1 MLRTTK
7 TRMFKA
13 REQHMLQII
22 WHFELLSF
30 YRIQKCLTLYNG
42 HPEIVT
48 VL

>member
-13 REQHMLQII
+13 REHHMLQII
-22 WHFELLSF
+22 WYFEFLSF
-30 YRIQKCLTLYNG
+30 YHIQKCLTLYTG
-42 HPEIVT
+42 HPETVT

>member
-13 REQHMLQII
+13 REHHMLQII
-22 WHFELLSF
+22 RYFELLSF
-30 YRIQKCLTLYNG
+30 YCIQKCLTLYTG
-42 HPEIVT
+42 YPEIVT